1 MFFAAVFMD
10 WRVYRACVALI
21 KSHSRISL
29 RYGGFGMALRQDL
42 LDILVCPLCKAPV
55 KLLADGSG
63 LKCQSCKRVYPIRD
77 DIPVM
82 LPEEAKIATD

>member
-1 MFFAAVFMD
+1 MA
-10 WRVYRACVALI
+10 
-21 KSHSRISL
+21 ISKE
-29 RYGGFGMALRQDL
+29 L

-63 LKCQSCKRVYPIRD
+63 LKCGSCGRVYPVRD

-82 LPEEAKIATD
+82 LPEEAKVDEQSS

>member
-1 MFFAAVFMD
+1 MFFPAVS
-10 WRVYRACVALI
+10 WPAGLPRTVALI
-21 KSHSRISL
+21 ESHSRRFSTI
-29 RYGGFGMALRQDL
+29 GAVAMAVRQDL

-63 LKCQSCKRVYPIRD
+63 LKCQACKRVYPIRD